1 MTTTTPDPIGRL
13 SKAECTAYGLGDAA
27 TNFVW
32 GTLMV
37 FLNYFYTDVFG
48 LKPGDVVTLMVVC
61 RLIDGFTDVGMGVL
75 ADRCNFRWGKFRPWV
90 LGTAIPFGV
99 LAVLTFS
106 TPDFSYNSKLIYA
119 YLTYVLLIVF
129 FTANNVPYS
138 AMTGVMT
145 DDSTERT
152 RLSTY
157 RFVCAFG
164 GAFVVK
170 VFNGPMVEYFGQGN
184 EALGYRLT
192 MTVFAVIG
200 VIFFFITF
208 FGTKER
214 VKPKPQGETDL
225 IGELKDLLTN
235 RPWLMLFVVGL
246 CFVGVNTLRQSC
258 TMYYFEYFLGNKAM
272 AGTYLGITAVG
283 GFFGVLLTPRLTS
296 IWGSRKVVMGCT
308 AVMGLASV
316 AMYFVGR
323 TGVVPATVLGTLTDM
338 ASGPVV
344 VLFFARIA
352 DAAEFSEWKTG
363 RRATGLF
370 YSAGTLSFKFGST
383 IGGALTSYVLAQTGY
398 IAGAVQTA
406 EALGGIQL
414 PMSLLPAAGCLIG
427 FTAFWFYPL
436 SEEKIAQIKA
446 DLAKRRATV
455 EA

>member
-1 MTTTTPDPIGRL
+1 MSTPATKIPVR
-13 SKAECTAYGLGDAA
+13 ECVSYGLGDAA

-37 FLNYFYTDVFG
+37 FLNYFYTDVYG
-48 LKPGDVVTLMVVC
+48 LDPAVVGTLMLVC
-61 RLIDGFTDVGMGVL
+61 RFGDGITDVLMGVI

-106 TPDFSYNSKLIYA
+106 TPDLEAQGKLIYA
-119 YLTYVLLIVF
+119 YVTYTLLIVV

-170 VFNGPMVEYFGQGN
+170 VMNGPMVEFFGQGD

-192 MTVFAVIG
+192 MTVFAVVG
-200 VIFFFITF
+200 AVFFFITF

-214 VKPKPQGETDL
+214 VKPKPRGETHL
-225 IGELKDLLTN
+225 WREVRDLLTN
-235 RPWLMLFVVGL
+235 RPWLMLFAVGL
-246 CFVGVNTLRQSC
+246 SFLVAQTVRQSG
-258 TMYYFEYFLGNKAM
+258 TLYYFEYYLNNKSM
-272 AGTYLGITAVG
+272 AGTYLGITAMA
-283 GFFGVLLTPRLTS
+283 GFFGVLLTPKLTAR
-296 IWGSRKVVMGCT
+296 WGSRKVVMGCMV
-308 AVMGLASV
+308 VMALASV
-316 AMYFVGR
+316 ALFFVGR
-323 TGVVPATVLGTLTDM
+323 TGVVPTIILGIITDG

-352 DAAEFSEWKTG
+352 DAADFSEWKTG

-370 YSAGTLSFKFGST
+370 YSAGTLSFKLGSG
-383 IGGALTSYVLAQTGY
+383 IGGALTAFALSQTCYV
-398 IAGAVQTA
+398 AGAMQTT
-406 EALGGIQL
+406 EALFGIQL
-414 PMSLLPAAGCLIG
+414 PMSFLPAAGCFMG
-427 FTAFWFYPL
+427 FAAFWFYPL
-436 SEEKIAQIKA
+436 TEAKIAQIKT
-446 DLAKRRATV
+446 DLAERRAQ
-455 EA
+455 A